1 MLGARGFGLA
11 LRAFDCGM
19 VPVLVHLRRTA
30 FWAAERV
37 SDYRKLFI
45 WQRAR
50 VVATR
55 VNGVVQRLPGVE
67 RRRRGDQIVRAAI
80 SIRLN
85 IAEGS
90 GRGTAAQFAHH
101 LRIALSS
108 ANELEDALQELDDV
122 GLLPSGERELVDESR
137 QLAAMISA
145 FRNRVL
151 HPRANA

>member
-1 MLGARGFGLA
+1 M
-11 LRAFDCGM
+11 
-19 VPVLVHLRRTA
+19 
-30 FWAAERV
+30 

-45 WQRAR
+45 WQRGR
-50 VVATR
+50 VLATR
-55 VNGVVQRLPGVE
+55 VHHVVQRLPGVE
-67 RRRRGDQIVRAAI
+67 RRRRGDQLVRAAI

-90 GRGTAAQFAHH
+90 GRGTPAQFAHH

-122 GLLPSGERELVDESR
+122 GLLPSEERELINESR

-151 HPRANA
+151 NPRAET